1 VEHLSAAAS
10 ELALA
15 DLQLVEEEAAEAAEA
30 ALEEADKAEL
40 WNDVMSLL

>member
-10 ELALA
+10 ELALT
-15 DLQLVEEEAAEAAEA
+15 DLQLVEEEAAEA